1 MKTRIL
7 FVDDDAAFTHH
18 MKRKLEAE
26 GYFEVREE
34 QDGLEALA
42 AAREFGP
49 DVVILDVM
57 MPGIDGSDVAVR
69 MRQDPLLY
77 DVPVLF
83 MTALVSGREAPAG
96 SCTSGGQTFLPKTIP
111 LPTLLQCIEKY
122 TPGAVALSA

>member
-7 FVDDDAAFTHH
+7 IVDDDAAFTHH
-18 MKRKLEAE
+18 VKRKLEAQ

-34 QDGLEALA
+34 HDGLEALA

-49 DVVILDVM
+49 DLVILDVM

-69 MRQDPLLY
+69 MKQDALLR

-83 MTALVSGREAPAG
+83 MTALVCGREAPAG

-111 LPTLLQCIEKY
+111 LPTLIDCIERH
-122 TPGAVALSA
+122 TRAIVALSA